1 MLPTVS
7 TILLI
12 VSVTTLAANGAYG
25 DSRSSTQSA
34 MFTLRD
40 YSRLR
45 RYSDAV
51 LVPHDDVM
59 TSRRR
64 HTTSD
69 THCAMKCG
77 QQDGC
82 RYFVMDNDVG
92 CTLIGTSPLEGQSVA
107 TPDLRGRRVYARFT
121 AGGEDK

>member
-1 MLPTVS
+1 MLLTVR

-12 VSVTTLAANGAYG
+12 VSATSLATIGVYG
-25 DSRSSTQSA
+25 DSSSNTQSA

-45 RYSDAV
+45 HYSDAV
-51 LVPHDDVM
+51 LVPHDHVM

-64 HTTSD
+64 HTTSN

-77 QQDGC
+77 QQDDC
-82 RYFVMDNDVG
+82 RYFVMDDNDV
-92 CTLIGTSPLEGQSVA
+92 CTLIGASPLEGQSVA